1 MTILDGIL
9 SDNPLPMPQSLFGQ
23 VLILS
28 GWDAS
33 EGRYIFHQ
41 NPGYLEEAIFSLSC
55 LFRFTSLE
63 DPDRSE
69 NHSLSGRTQGETV
82 RGIRV
87 TNGLPETCSNNAE
100 VVDLPSFSDLAASL
114 TELDA
119 VKSHS
124 MEMGARI

>member
-1 MTILDGIL
+1 ML
-9 SDNPLPMPQSLFGQ
+9 QK
-23 VLILS
+23 
-28 GWDAS
+28 A
-33 EGRYIFHQ
+33 RYIFHQ
-41 NPGYLEEAIFSLSC
+41 NPGYLEEAISRYRACFG
-55 LFRFTSLE
+55 FTSLE

-69 NHSLSGRTQGETV
+69 IIHSLEELRGRRFEEFG
-82 RGIRV
+82 V